1 MRLRRAARPIRSN
14 EVLNQNNWPFGAA
27 LSFVLM
33 VVTLLLTAIANVVV
47 IRRYSY

>member
-1 MRLRRAARPIRSN
+1 MMAPVVVN

-33 VVTLLLTAIANVVV
+33 VVTLALTAMANAVV